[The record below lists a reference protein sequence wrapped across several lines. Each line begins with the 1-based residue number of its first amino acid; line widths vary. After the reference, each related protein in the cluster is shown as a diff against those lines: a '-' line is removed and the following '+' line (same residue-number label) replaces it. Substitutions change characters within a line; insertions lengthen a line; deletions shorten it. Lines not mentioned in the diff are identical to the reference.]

1 MAETGT
7 GAVSEQSHSS
17 HRKHPAD
24 CSSDGHGQ
32 GDGHG
37 THGTQRMDVAP
48 MTKDL
53 QWMKFP
59 HGVPATPQ
67 CRSALRPSR
76 GLGVSEIAAQ
86 QGLDGFQAQPE
97 GRAPEIPLSILRTDI
112 SCLAFLFVIIALK

>member
-1 MAETGT
+1 
-7 GAVSEQSHSS
+7 
-17 HRKHPAD
+17 
-24 CSSDGHGQ
+24 
-32 GDGHG
+32 
-37 THGTQRMDVAP
+37 
-48 MTKDL
+48 
-53 QWMKFP
+53 MKFP